1 MLNYIIWKIKKLFKR
16 SGANE
21 LLPYRK
27 YLYEELINY
36 YGEDWFK
43 NKNILEIGPRD
54 GNDTERLIKLKP
66 KKLVLID
73 LPQENRN
80 NLWLKNINYNYEF
93 IEKNFLYMDN
103 EEIKRLGK
111 FDLIYFT
118 GVIYHNAEQLRFL
131 QKLYSILNK
140 KGTLVLESTT
150 IKNIFLRNLNLVQ
163 IWYPNSFRDTTTIT
177 HLPSRKAIKSWL
189 KMVGFNK
196 ILDSNCFNHENFNL
210 KNTRYACIAEKN
222 EFSLPERYYTK
233 QDKNSKYYL
242 GKAN

>member
-1 MLNYIIWKIKKLFKR
+1 MLNYIIWKINKLFKR

-27 YLYEELINY
+27 YLYEELISY

-54 GNDTERLIKLKP
+54 GIDTERLSKLKP

-103 EEIKRLGK
+103 EEINRLGK
-111 FDLIYFT
+111 FDLIYST

-210 KNTRYACIAEKN
+210 KNIRYACIAEKN
-222 EFSLPERYYTK
+222 ENSLPEKYYTK

-242 GKAN
+242 GKSN